1 MQRASGQGTDQSVDS
16 EMWRSKPYEGF
27 RAATPPTPVRHV
39 PKRQQL
45 KTATVARPESETLP
59 GAAGTMELQ
68 PKVDRARKWSLFRSN
83 STQSKV
89 SENTSLVPRD
99 TMGSTTDKSTSKST
113 LQQLKKHHGSSA
125 TNSMQSIDQSRNTK
139 LKQLDQSWTVKLAI
153 KSGSR
158 FNIKQSTN
166 TRPTKSGNPPRRPP
180 RPSQGIESLD
190 HVVQS
195 SSSFSELEPGEASSR
210 IDSYGWENIKPLPG
224 RGKGG
229 PGERTVPR
237 RRQSVVSESCYSLE
251 LDEDE
256 SPHLPVLSADT
267 KVQMDKHRKTAFW
280 RLDGNTKRRQ
290 DRSLSSTASTAP
302 SQTTDRK
309 GKTPIR
315 PPVISNRTSAIGTE
329 AKTPTNPRLTAVT
342 EEGSEPDYDKPLP
355 APPTSSNESKGS
367 GSVRK
372 KESQVILPRGQ
383 YQPWWEEQEIK
394 ENDLCFDVDE
404 GRDSSLEV
412 KAPSTD
418 RTQPSNDKES
428 ENDSTDSPEKSVL
441 PTEIARSYVD
451 EQERAE
457 DRERQERY
465 RKQMRGRRLGKQM
478 HQMSDPKKESRV
490 DSGISSGKGKW
501 RFSVFESEIESRA
514 TTSNNSSE
522 SSTNNGVSKAKAP
535 TATVSASA
543 STLTLLESEKV
554 KMRPLPLRV
563 NTAKANQAPIA
574 RPAVISFEDQA
585 QEKPVEHPSALP
597 TPLAIP
603 ATRADLQQGATRQAV
618 MRLSDGTPVHSPHL
632 IRRNGEVLLPP
643 KSPISPIEQV
653 RHSSD
658 SSVSSEGFWSD
669 HKNQYENRKESRS
682 KKWMGKAKAKETQ
695 PDTPPTGNTLDYNY
709 SYNAMVG
716 DRKRDEDAD
725 DKFDILDFYLDHY
738 DADLPPAVPERSPS
752 RSIAQ
757 DPPLSPGIAAPNTDI
772 NVRNST
778 TTTTSDPFRDSYE
791 HDHFRN
797 QRLAEDDEEERLRW
811 EDEERHK
818 RVAAILGRLR
828 EKSSC
833 PVIAAYLVNEVDVCV
848 WLRSG
853 DDYEKGVGRR
863 MVVRGR
869 KAEVDFV

>member
-1 MQRASGQGTDQSVDS
+1 MTYKGLEISGPFPRQDERQMQRASGLGIDQSVDS
-16 EMWRSKPYEGF
+16 EMWRSKPYEGL

-45 KTATVARPESETLP
+45 KTATVARPETETLP
-59 GAAGTMELQ
+59 GAAGTMEPQ

-99 TMGSTTDKSTSKST
+99 TMSSTTDKSTSKST
-113 LQQLKKHHGSSA
+113 LHQLEKHHGSSA
-125 TNSMQSIDQSRNTK
+125 TNNMQSINQSRNIK
-139 LKQLDQSWTVKLAI
+139 LKQLDQSWTVKLAT

-166 TRPTKSGNPPRRPP
+166 TKPTKSGNPPRRPP
-180 RPSQGIESLD
+180 RPSQGIDSLD
-190 HVVQS
+190 NVVQF
-195 SSSFSELEPGEASSR
+195 SSSFTELEYGEASSR

-229 PGERTVPR
+229 PGETTVSR
-237 RRQSVVSESCYSLE
+237 RRQSVVSESCYSVE

-256 SPHLPVLSADT
+256 STHLPVISADT
-267 KVQMDKHRKTAFW
+267 KVQMDKHRKAAFW

-290 DRSLSSTASTAP
+290 NRSLPSTVSTAP
-302 SQTTDRK
+302 SQTTEKK

-315 PPVISNRTSAIGTE
+315 PPVISNRTSAIGTK

-372 KESQVILPRGQ
+372 KKSKVILPRGQ
-383 YQPWWEEQEIK
+383 YKPWWEEQEIK
-394 ENDLCFDVDE
+394 ENDFCFNVDE

-412 KAPSTD
+412 QAPSNE

-428 ENDSTDSPEKSVL
+428 ENGSTDSHEKSAL
-441 PTEIARSYVD
+441 LTEIARSFVD

-465 RKQMRGRRLGKQM
+465 RKQMRGKRLGKQM
-478 HQMSDPKKESRV
+478 HQLSEPKKETRSRV
-490 DSGISSGKGKW
+490 DSDISCGKGKW

-514 TTSNNSSE
+514 STSNTSSE
-522 SSTNNGVSKAKAP
+522 SSTNNAVSKTEAP
-535 TATVSASA
+535 KTIVSASA
-543 STLTLLESEKV
+543 STMTLPESEKV

-563 NTAKANQAPIA
+563 NTAKANQTPSA
-574 RPAVISFEDQA
+574 RPAAISFEDQA
-585 QEKPVEHPSALP
+585 QEKPAKHPSALP
-597 TPLAIP
+597 TPLSI
-603 ATRADLQQGATRQAV
+603 RAPRAKPQPDATRQAV
-618 MRLSDGTPVHSPHL
+618 MRLSDGTPVHSPRL
-632 IRRNGEVLLPP
+632 IRLNGEVLLPP

-653 RHSSD
+653 RHSFD
-658 SSVSSEGFWSD
+658 SSVSSEKFWSENE
-669 HKNQYENRKESRS
+669 NQHENRNENGSEKGKGKER
-682 KKWMGKAKAKETQ
+682 EQDTE
-695 PDTPPTGNTLDYNY
+695 PDTPPTGNTLDYDY
-709 SYNAMVG
+709 SYIAIVG

-725 DKFDILDFYLDHY
+725 DKSDILDFYLDHY
-738 DADLPPAVPERSPS
+738 DADLPPAVPERSPR

-778 TTTTSDPFRDSYE
+778 TTASSNPFRDSYE
-791 HDHFRN
+791 HEHFRN
-797 QRLAEDDEEERLRW
+797 QRLAEEEDEERRRW

-833 PVIAAYLVNEVDVCV
+833 PVVAA
-848 WLRSG
+848 
-853 DDYEKGVGRR
+853 
-863 MVVRGR
+863 
-869 KAEVDFV
+869 